1 MWKRLHQVLSGVRV
15 LAVDDSATNRR
26 ILKQMLANWDMR
38 PAVAEGGEV
47 ALAAMEEARRSGSPF
62 QLLVIDLHMPGMDGF
77 TLVEQI
83 RRSA

>member
-15 LAVDDSATNRR
+15 LAVDDS
-26 ILKQMLANWDMR
+26 
-38 PAVAEGGEV
+38 
-47 ALAAMEEARRSGSPF
+47 
-62 QLLVIDLHMPGMDGF
+62 LHMPGMDGF